1 MEILGHEIRNGSY
14 KPLDNRVEAITK
26 LERPIDVKGI

>member
-1 MEILGHEIRNGSY
+1 MEILRHEIINGSY
-14 KPLDNRVEAITK
+14 NSLDSRVEAITK